1 MQEKSHK
8 ELVFISIFS
17 ALTGFVILLVELY
30 YANYLI
36 FDHVGAT
43 IAFLD
48 NVLAK
53 EQVGH
58 FFQQSFKVRTI
69 SIGFFGVLIFFPTVA
84 EKNKKALTVLVR
96 LIIFSLLFFTF
107 TFLQKL
113 PAPNYFGQVLNIVL
127 SIIFAFAII
136 RNFMYLARYLT
147 TINTSLKDNEENA
160 DGFPQTTDLIEN
172 AYSVNIRTKFH
183 YLKKAHDGWIN
194 VINVFRASAVIGTPG
209 SGKTY
214 ATLEEYIRQLI
225 LKGFSAVIYDYKDPA
240 LSRFAY
246 HHLKE
251 SRNPATLVYI
261 SFRDL
266 NRTKRSNPLKNIT
279 SSAEAT
285 DMANV
290 ILTSLNKQFTA
301 KQGEFFV
308 ESAKVF
314 VGLSIYFL
322 GIIEHGRCQSLPHL
336 MSFINR
342 KPAQLFPCFKIISIF
357 YPDMMALFSPFEQA
371 YENDVIEQLQGQLA
385 SAQIGVGSISDRELA
400 YVMTEDENPEFNAD
414 LDINSLTDPKI
425 FCIGTNNPDKEI
437 TYGLAASV
445 YLSRI
450 AKVINK
456 KGTPCLFAV
465 DELPTVYINGLGNLI
480 ATGRSN
486 LQAVCLG
493 FQDYSQLIRDYG
505 DKMAKSIINTIAN
518 VFAGSVK
525 GETAKQL
532 SDSFGEKKVM
542 KKSKTISH
550 EGNVTLNYNEQ
561 KEKRIPQDVI
571 EELSQGDMVGRVAD
585 NFDERLKY
593 KVFHAT
599 LIVDPKT
606 KECRHEIPALRY
618 WTPEEQ
624 FYITQKNLIDI
635 NNSISD
641 ILNKTNSLAR
651 DFDNLIHEFTYD
663 MNEIDPK
670 TKEKI
675 PQNVCLEYF
684 LEAPEDKDFHE
695 HFFLWLEAMYLL
707 IVNLSFLG
715 LKNDILD
722 FETKFNLLMREV
734 YQNGEYSNFNVIQ
747 EYRRKLNV
755 MTLEEVQIVNNA
767 T

>member
-17 ALTGFVILLVELY
+17 ALTGFIILLVELY

-36 FDHVGAT
+36 FDRIGAT

-53 EQVGH
+53 EQAGR
-58 FFQQSFKVRTI
+58 FFQQSFKVRAI
-69 SIGFFGVLIFFPTVA
+69 CIGLFAVLIFYPTVA
-84 EKNKKALTVLVR
+84 EKNRKALTVLVR

-113 PAPNYFGQVLNIVL
+113 PAPNYIGQVLNIVF

-136 RNFMYLARYLT
+136 RSFMYLARYLT

-172 AYSVNIRTKFH
+172 EYSVNIRTRFH
-183 YLKKAHDGWIN
+183 YHKKVHDGWIN

-225 LKGFSAVIYDYKDPA
+225 LKGFSAVIYDYKDPT
-240 LSRFAY
+240 LSKFAY

-251 SRNPATLVYI
+251 SSNPSNFKYI
-261 SFRDL
+261 SFSDL
-266 NRTKRSNPLKNIT
+266 NRTYRCNPLKNIT

-290 ILTSLNKQFTA
+290 ILISLNKQFAA

-308 ESAKVF
+308 ESAKIF
-314 VGLSIYFL
+314 VALSIYFL
-322 GIIEHGRCQSLPHL
+322 GIVEQGKYQSLPHL
-336 MSFINR
+336 LSLINR
-342 KPAQLFPCFKIISIF
+342 TPGQLFPCFKLISIF

-371 YENDVIEQLQGQLA
+371 FENNVVEQLQGQLA
-385 SAQIGVGSISDRELA
+385 SAQIGIGSISDRELA
-400 YVMTEDENPEFNAD
+400 YVMTEDENGEYTTD
-414 LDINSLTDPKI
+414 LNVNSLEHPKI
-425 FCIGTNNPDKEI
+425 LCIGTNNPEKEI
-437 TYGLAASV
+437 VYGLAASV
-445 YLSRI
+445 YLSKLS
-450 AKVINK
+450 KVINK

-465 DELPTVYINGLGNLI
+465 DELATVFVKGIDNLI

-486 LQAVCLG
+486 LIAVLTG
-493 FQDYSQLIRDYG
+493 FQDYSQLYRDYG
-505 DKMAKSIINTIAN
+505 DKVAKAIINTIAN
-518 VFAGSVK
+518 IFAGSVK

-532 SDSFGEKKVM
+532 SESFGEKKVM
-542 KKSKTISH
+542 KKSKTVNQD
-550 EGNVTLNYNEQ
+550 GNVTLNYSEQ
-561 KEKRIPQDVI
+561 KEKRIPQDII
-571 EELSQGDMVGRVAD
+571 EELSQGDFVGRVAD
-585 NFDERLKY
+585 NFDERLDY
-593 KVFHAT
+593 KVFHAS

-606 KECRHEIPALRY
+606 KEYRHEIPMLRN

-624 FYITQKNLIDI
+624 FYITQKNLIGI
-635 NNSISD
+635 NDYVSD
-641 ILNKTNSLAR
+641 ILNKTNGLAR
-651 DFDNLIHEFTYD
+651 DYDSLIYEFTYD
-663 MNEIDPK
+663 KNEVDPK
-670 TKEKI
+670 TREKI

-684 LEAPEDKDFHE
+684 LENPEEENNHE

-707 IVNLSFLG
+707 VVNLSFLG

-722 FETKFNLLMREV
+722 FETKFSMLMREI
-734 YQNGEYSNFNVIQ
+734 YQNGDYSNFKVIQ
-747 EYRRKLNV
+747 KYRRKLQV
-755 MTLEEVQIVNNA
+755 MTLEEVQAINNA
-767 T
+767 S